1 MNEGERTAIRRRRK
15 VSKLPT
21 VIVVLRQRFDLLY
34 ERRNLERPIEQLID
48 EFYPWGS
55 DERSG
60 TYYVIEDRPYLSRLM
75 SYVRARAR
83 AAGDRGGA
91 LSVRALSLTTCGC
104 MGKGVMARRP
114 LELQRGSIVLRALH
128 EHGKVSRRRFEHTV
142 DLTKIANRFIAPGSV
157 LLLSHFDA
165 RLWYLKRRR
174 QDVLQRSVDHTVDRF
189 RIGELVIVDAVP
201 VRTTKPSSRL
211 AASSINTRVVSLDC
225 SKELKHL
232 PRIHRHDNSAG
243 VSPCVAA
250 NGLRLFLRNEHI
262 CVQRTVRVGG
272 CLNGRRLRRHQSC
285 ARIDSPTKFFRRST
299 ILRIDGEV
307 AIP

>member
-1 MNEGERTAIRRRRK
+1 
-15 VSKLPT
+15 
-21 VIVVLRQRFDLLY
+21 
-34 ERRNLERPIEQLID
+34 
-48 EFYPWGS
+48 
-55 DERSG
+55 
-60 TYYVIEDRPYLSRLM
+60 M

-91 LSVRALSLTTCGC
+91 LSVRALSLTACGC

-114 LELQRGSIVLRALH
+114 LELERGSIVLRALH
-128 EHGKVSRRRFEHTV
+128 EHGKVSGRRFEHTV

-201 VRTTKPSSRL
+201 IRTTKPSSRL
-211 AASSINTRVVSLDC
+211 AASCINTRVVSLDC

-232 PRIHRHDNSAG
+232 PRIHRDDNSAG

-262 CVQRTVRVGG
+262 DQILPTQYNLTDRRGCRDTLKLLSKKLVREDLESGRQNVLEVCWRKAVRWVRHRLGLCRKQQVKEVVPVRVPVFQGPVE
-272 CLNGRRLRRHQSC
+272 RRPGVDIFVVHSF
-285 ARIDSPTKFFRRST
+285 A
-299 ILRIDGEV
+299 
-307 AIP
+307 